1 MNRNNE
7 PDRAGATRD
16 ERLPPVEAVVI
27 FTRVAETGSF
37 TAAARSMGLPLATV
51 SKRVAELEEHLG
63 VTLIARTTRRSSLTE
78 PGKRFLTHGQLIV
91 DALQRAAD
99 EAAQAVAEPSG
110 RLRLTMSTVLVE
122 AGLGRL
128 IARFVAANPKLRC
141 EIDVSDRYV
150 DLVAEGYDL
159 AIRVGRLKDSTL
171 IARKIG
177 STEASMFA
185 APSLVAERGLPSD
198 PKALD
203 AYPLIGEQISPSDT
217 QQWLLHHATQ
227 KPAKIEFKPRMSA
240 NNVRAIAEAIEAGL
254 GIGRLPTF
262 VGRRMAEHG
271 LAVPVLPEWAGP
283 GLDISLVYAAHRG
296 MLPGVRLLIDQLSR
310 EAGSLLPG
318 HAALAA
324 R

>member
-1 MNRNNE
+1 MNGNNQH
-7 PDRAGATRD
+7 PNAARD

-37 TAAARSMGLPLATV
+37 TAAARAMGLPLATV

-63 VTLIARTTRRSSLTE
+63 IRLIARTTRRSSLTE
-78 PGKRFLTHGQLIV
+78 PGKRFLTHGRLIV
-91 DALQRAAD
+91 DALQRAAE

-128 IARFVAANPKLRC
+128 VARFVAVNPKLRC

-159 AIRVGRLKDSTL
+159 AIRVGKLKDSTL

-185 APSLVAERGLPSD
+185 APSLVAERGLPSE
-198 PKALD
+198 PKSLD
-203 AYPLIGEQISPSDT
+203 AYPLIGEQILPADT

-227 KPAKIEFKPRMSA
+227 KPAKVEFKPRMSA
-240 NNVRAIAEAIEAGL
+240 NSVRAIAEAIEAGL

-262 VGRRMAEHG
+262 VGRKMVENG
-271 LAVPVLPEWAGP
+271 LAVSVLPEWAGP

-310 EAGSLLPG
+310 EAGALFSG
-318 HAALAA
+318 HATLAA
-324 R
+324 P

>member
-1 MNRNNE
+1 MTEDNQANRASV
-7 PDRAGATRD
+7 PRH

-37 TAAARSMGLPLATV
+37 TAAARSMGVPLATV
-51 SKRVAELEEHLG
+51 SKRVAALEEHLG
-63 VTLIARTTRRSSLTE
+63 VRLIARTTRRSSLTE
-78 PGKRFLTHGQLIV
+78 PGKRFLTHGRLIV

-122 AGLGRL
+122 AGLGRVL
-128 IARFVAANPKLRC
+128 ARFVAANPKLRC

-159 AIRVGRLKDSTL
+159 AIRVGKLKDSTL

-185 APSLVAERGLPSD
+185 APSLIEARGLPSG
-198 PKALD
+198 PKALE

-217 QQWLLHHATQ
+217 QQWVLHHAIQ
-227 KPAKIEFKPRMSA
+227 RPAKIEFKPRMSA
-240 NNVRAIAEAIEAGL
+240 NSVRAIAEAVGAGL

-262 VGRRMAEHG
+262 VGRKMVDDG

-296 MLPGVRLLIDQLSR
+296 MLPGVRLLIDQLSS
-310 EAGSLLPG
+310 EAPPLLAG
-318 HAALAA
+318 RSTLAGL
-324 R
+324 

>member
-1 MNRNNE
+1 MVDNRRTNS
-7 PDRAGATRD
+7 PTV

-37 TAAARSMGLPLATV
+37 TAAARSMGVPLATV

-63 VTLIARTTRRSSLTE
+63 VRLIARTTRRSSLTE
-78 PGKRFLTHGQLIV
+78 PGKRFLTHGRLIV

-99 EAAQAVAEPSG
+99 EAAHAVAEPSG
-110 RLRLTMSTVLVE
+110 RLRLTMSSVLVE

-128 IARFVAANPKLRC
+128 VARFIAANPKLRC

-159 AIRVGRLKDSTL
+159 AIRVGKLKDSTL

-185 APSLVAERGLPSD
+185 APSLIEARGLPSN
-198 PKALD
+198 PKSLE

-227 KPAKIEFKPRMSA
+227 RPAKVEFKPRMSA
-240 NNVRAIAEAIEAGL
+240 NSVRAIAEAIEAGL

-262 VGRRMAEHG
+262 IGRKMVEDG

-296 MLPGVRLLIDQLSR
+296 MLPGVRLLIDRLSN
-310 EAGSLLPG
+310 EAGAVLAG
-318 HAALAA
+318 HATLEG